1 MRHLFYAC
9 KHNDSSNKKNV
20 KKTYSHGIL
29 SIVILKN
36 ICNTNEIY
44 CIGITPNNFFLKM
57 LQIHYIKLL
66 IEYKFEMGHDIFIQ
80 IELFSY
86 LTKYKEKKL
95 KWI

>member
-66 IEYKFEMGHDIFIQ
+66 IEYKFEMGYDLFHPNRIIFIFDKIQ
-80 IELFSY
+80 R
-86 LTKYKEKKL
+86 KK
-95 KWI
+95 I